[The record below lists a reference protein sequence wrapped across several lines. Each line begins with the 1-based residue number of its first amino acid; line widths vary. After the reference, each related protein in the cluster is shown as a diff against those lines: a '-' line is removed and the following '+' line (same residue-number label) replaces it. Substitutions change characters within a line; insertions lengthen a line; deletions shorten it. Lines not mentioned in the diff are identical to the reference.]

1 MVNSL
6 QIVTDAV
13 TDQINILKKW
23 QEKLVDNHN
32 IDRAIDLILACEGR
46 TIISGVGKSGLIGK
60 KIVATFASTGTPS
73 FFLHPTEAFHG
84 DLGMIK
90 PSDLLIF
97 ISYSGETDEVNKLIP
112 SLKSFGNKI
121 IGITGKAGST
131 LAKYSDVFLD
141 IGVEREICP
150 NNLAPTSSTLIT
162 LALGDALAVALMK
175 QRDFRAEDFAR
186 FHPGGSLGRKLLS
199 RVSDYMVTENLP
211 FVAEDAKLSECLLT
225 MTDSKSGIAFVGTSN
240 NLSGVITDGDI
251 RRALVT
257 SNMSIDVTAKEIM
270 TTAPQTTTAETYLVE
285 AEKQLK
291 QNKIRSLVV
300 MDGESVI
307 GLFEQPTF

>member
-13 TDQINILKKW
+13 TDQIGILKKW
-23 QEKLVDNHN
+23 QEKLEGNHN
-32 IDRAIDLILACEGR
+32 IDQAIDLILACEGR
-46 TIISGVGKSGLIGK
+46 TIVSGVGKSGLIGK

-90 PSDLLIF
+90 PSDLLIL

-121 IGITGKAGST
+121 IGITGNADST

-199 RVSDYMVTENLP
+199 RVADYMITENLP

-225 MTDSKSGIAFVGTSN
+225 MTDSKSGIAFVGSPN
-240 NLSGVITDGDI
+240 NLIGVITDGDI

-257 SNMSIDVTAKEIM
+257 SNMSLNVTAKEIM
-270 TTAPQTTTAETYLVE
+270 TTTPQTTTAETYLVE
-285 AEKQLK
+285 AEEKLK

-300 MDGESVI
+300 MDNERVI